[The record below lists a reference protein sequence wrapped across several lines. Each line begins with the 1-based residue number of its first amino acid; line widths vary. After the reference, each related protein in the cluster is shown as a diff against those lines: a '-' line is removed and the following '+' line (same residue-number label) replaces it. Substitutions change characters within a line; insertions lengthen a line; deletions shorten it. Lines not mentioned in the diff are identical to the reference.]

1 MIRSSDF
8 VVDAGVAVKW
18 YVPEVHEVESKQF
31 LDPTLTLHVPE
42 LFFPEFGNILWKK
55 ARLLKVPEISEDEG
69 RDILRLMAAVSMTAH
84 PTAALLEAAY
94 DMAMGTGR
102 QTVYDCLYL
111 ALARDLNCRFVTAD
125 RAFFDAIKVGSHA
138 PHIHWVADVV

>member
-1 MIRSSDF
+1 MR
-8 VVDAGVAVKW
+8 
-18 YVPEVHEVESKQF
+18 
-31 LDPTLTLHVPE
+31 
-42 LFFPEFGNILWKK
+42 
-55 ARLLKVPEISEDEG
+55 VPEISEDEG
-69 RDILRLMAAVSMTAH
+69 RDILRLIAAVSMTAH

-94 DMAMGTGR
+94 NMAMGTGR